1 MSHYPDD
8 KPAFSDDEEPKQG
21 RGIVQKVDKKQ
32 NINGTNPVAKFNNKN
47 NNAWFKFPRFSTS
60 SGNPESNR

>member
-21 RGIVQKVDKKQ
+21 RGNVLKTDKKQ
-32 NINGTNPVAKFNNKN
+32 TTNGTNPVAKFNNKN
-47 NNAWFKFPRFSTS
+47 NYARFQFPRLSTS
-60 SGNPESNR
+60 SGNS